1 MQTEQPVPLVPP
13 VHKVL
18 LVRMVLME
26 QTVKMALT
34 VQPVQLVL
42 PVRKVLLV
50 QMVLME

>member
-1 MQTEQPVPLVPP
+1 MAQTEQLVPLVLP

-18 LVRMVLME
+18 LVQMVLME
-26 QTVKMALT
+26 QTVQMAQL
-34 VQPVQLVL
+34 VPLVL